1 MAAFS
6 YKSGAN
12 GLVVSSFTSTSVTYP
27 TGAGAP
33 AVGDPLFL
41 VLQGRTGGAA
51 LSWAAPAGWTEIGSR
66 VEGLDVST
74 GLPNVVQVFW
84 KVHDAGTSV
93 SVAAPLTGSGSPRE
107 FQAVLLIY
115 SGNGTA
121 ALVGTPADEV
131 SEVVSSFQPSS
142 FDPGQTST
150 VISIISFCGAAR
162 GSTFSYSTANGFS
175 NRRLLNGT
183 FPAGI
188 WGDEDVVGAGSV
200 SMPVVT
206 PNGSFRFL
214 AKTFALD
221 RQLSGWSVG
230 QIKY

>member
-6 YKSGAN
+6 YKSSAN
-12 GLVVSSFTSTSVTYP
+12 GPVVSSFTSTSVTYP
-27 TGAGAP
+27 TSAGAP

-51 LSWAAPAGWTEIGSR
+51 LSWAAPAGWTEIGTR
-66 VEGLDVST
+66 VEGLDGSSRN
-74 GLPNVVQVFW
+74 NVVQVFW

-107 FQAVLLIY
+107 FQAQLVVY
-115 SGNGTA
+115 SGSGAA

-131 SEVVSSFQPSS
+131 SAVLSSFQPSS

-150 VISIISFCGAAR
+150 VISIISLCGAAG
-162 GSTFSYSTANGFS
+162 GSTPGYSTANGFS
-175 NRRLLNGT
+175 VRRTLNST

-206 PNGSFRFL
+206 PGGSFRFL